1 MTEPQR
7 HERHS
12 TDGAVVVEPH
22 GGWEWASV
30 LRFFAAMTTMSVL
43 AAVPLA
49 VRAAP
54 QPVTYDVPQPAEH
67 ARLSQGWGLFATLN
81 GRSTDVGAHDLQWAD
96 DPGVQPHDVEAG
108 YGWRKG
114 AATAVIGYDEHYFG
128 PKYDAASVP
137 DVRDPDAH
145 RVGGAGGVLGLSLVL
160 HAP

>member
-1 MTEPQR
+1 MRPILG
-7 HERHS
+7 S
-12 TDGAVVVEPH
+12 ML
-22 GGWEWASV
+22 S
-30 LRFFAAMTTMSVL
+30 L
-43 AAVPLA
+43 AALA
-49 VRAAP
+49 VAAAGVLAAP
-54 QPVTYDVPQPAEH
+54 QPATYNVPAPSETSH
-67 ARLSQGWGLFATLN
+67 LSQGWGLFATLN

-114 AATAVIGYDEHYFG
+114 AATAVIGYDEHDFG

-145 RVGGAGGVLGLSLVL
+145 RISGSGGVLGLSLVL